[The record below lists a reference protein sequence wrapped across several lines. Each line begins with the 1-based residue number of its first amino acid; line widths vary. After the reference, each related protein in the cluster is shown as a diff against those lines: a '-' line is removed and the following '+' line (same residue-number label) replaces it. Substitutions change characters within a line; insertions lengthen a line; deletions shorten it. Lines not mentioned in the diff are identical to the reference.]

1 MKVTERFTRQGDQ
14 MLYEVTVEDPDVLL
28 HPWKLNPMLM
38 TIADDEGGGFGRAS
52 LVGVERGH
60 CQQLELDDI
69 VTQYRH

>member
-1 MKVTERFTRQGDQ
+1 
-14 MLYEVTVEDPDVLL
+14 VTVEDPQVLL
-28 HPWKLNPMLM
+28 QPWKMTPMLM
-38 TIADDEGGGFGRAS
+38 TLADEQGGDNARAS

>member
-28 HPWKLNPMLM
+28 HPWELNPMLM
-38 TIADDEGGGFGRAS
+38 TVAGEGGGGGGGR
-52 LVGVERGH
+52 LLGTERGN

-69 VTQYRH
+69 ATQYRH